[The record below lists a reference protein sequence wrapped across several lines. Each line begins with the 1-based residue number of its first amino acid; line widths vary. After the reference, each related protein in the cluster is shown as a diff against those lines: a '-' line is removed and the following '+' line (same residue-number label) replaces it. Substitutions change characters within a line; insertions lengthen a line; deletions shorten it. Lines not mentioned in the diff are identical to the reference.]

1 MKCQP
6 KQNMIKLISYLFLLI
21 LALGCNSENRQKG
34 YFLVNYY
41 YTHDD
46 LAIMRLCKIDNYNLK
61 KSLHDNLKNINTLK
75 CFEIPFPEWEYNYK
89 YIKQLRGIRKKSKF
103 ADILCRVDFETTDAN
118 ALLYIR
124 SDSVK
129 FDSFTIKYDYYH
141 LPLIR
146 DMVIF
151 HHFEP
156 IEHVVLK

>member
-1 MKCQP
+1 MKGQP
-6 KQNMIKLISYLFLLI
+6 KHKVIRLALYLILLI

-41 YTHDD
+41 YTHDE
-46 LAIMRLCKIDNYNLK
+46 LAIMRLYKIDNYNLK
-61 KSLHDNLKNINTLK
+61 KSIQDNLKNIDTLK

-89 YIKQLRGIRKKSKF
+89 YILQLRGIRKKSKF
-103 ADILCRVDFETTDAN
+103 ADILCRVDFEITDTN
-118 ALLYIR
+118 ALFYNR

-129 FDSFTIKYDYYH
+129 FDSVTIKCDYYH
-141 LPLIR
+141 LSLIR